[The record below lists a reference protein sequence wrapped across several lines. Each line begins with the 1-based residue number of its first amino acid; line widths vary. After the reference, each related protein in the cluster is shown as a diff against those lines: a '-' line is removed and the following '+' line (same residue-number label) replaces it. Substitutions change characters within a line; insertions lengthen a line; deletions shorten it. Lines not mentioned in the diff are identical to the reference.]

1 MDFPT
6 QDELFLIGE
15 TEALARNSLITRDA
29 AERAGTDVNALL
41 AAPAAVGDEC
51 IGQLIQVQSGLFLS
65 SAENAQLDQWVWDR
79 YQILRKPASPAMVQ
93 VAFTSST
100 PLVSGLTID
109 IGTVLQTNDAKLF
122 ALTTPAYFPVG
133 SLGPV
138 TANAQSVLSGASQQ
152 IRSGTLTTITTAI
165 EGATP
170 TLAVTNLLA
179 SAGAGDEETSDAFR
193 SRVRNFYSTTARGTL
208 SAIEQA
214 ALGVPGVIGATA
226 FEVTESNGI
235 PARLVQLVVATS
247 FTSQIIDTMTAPTTY
262 PVQSNAINAQIQ
274 NALDNVRGC
283 GIQVLVTLAEV
294 VLQGVVLV
302 LSFVAGADTQ
312 SVAAQSSAA
321 VVSYINELAPG
332 ETLSVSTLT
341 TLIEQTSGLVP
352 TGHEIYAPSGDVV
365 PTILQVIRTTSSLV
379 SIGISP

>member
-122 ALTTPAYFPVG
+122 ALTTPA
-133 SLGPV
+133 
-138 TANAQSVLSGASQQ
+138 
-152 IRSGTLTTITTAI
+152 
-165 EGATP
+165 
-170 TLAVTNLLA
+170 
-179 SAGAGDEETSDAFR
+179 
-193 SRVRNFYSTTARGTL
+193 
-208 SAIEQA
+208 
-214 ALGVPGVIGATA
+214 
-226 FEVTESNGI
+226 
-235 PARLVQLVVATS
+235 
-247 FTSQIIDTMTAPTTY
+247 
-262 PVQSNAINAQIQ
+262 
-274 NALDNVRGC
+274 
-283 GIQVLVTLAEV
+283 
-294 VLQGVVLV
+294 
-302 LSFVAGADTQ
+302 
-312 SVAAQSSAA
+312 
-321 VVSYINELAPG
+321 
-332 ETLSVSTLT
+332 
-341 TLIEQTSGLVP
+341 
-352 TGHEIYAPSGDVV
+352 
-365 PTILQVIRTTSSLV
+365 
-379 SIGISP
+379 